1 MLRLLTTL
9 FMTAS
14 LLIAVQSHARTLRI
28 STLYPD
34 GTSIVNGLK
43 SASDEIEQRTDG
55 RVSLR
60 IFPGGVMGDDGAVL
74 RKIKIGQLHG
84 ALAQA
89 GAFARSYKDNQILN
103 LPIAFRSYNEVDHV
117 RAELDPVIRQGMKD
131 NGWIMF
137 GPVDG
142 GFAYLMSDEPIDTV
156 AAMRQ
161 QKLWLPAD
169 DSGSAKAAKVFGVSP
184 IMLSIGTVLTS
195 LQTGAIDAFAAP
207 PVAALT
213 LQWHSRV
220 DYMTDVPLLY
230 TYGMLAISNK
240 YFNKLSAADQQ
251 VVSEVLSE
259 TFTELDRASREDNIA
274 AYEAIQNQGL
284 SLVQPSA
291 EELKEWRSYADK
303 ATSQLVKEGEIS
315 QAMLDHLQRLLDEV
329 RSQTAP

>member
-1 MLRLLTTL
+1 MLRLPMTL
-9 FMTAS
+9 LMTAVLS
-14 LLIAVQSHARTLRI
+14 LAAQSHADTLRI

-34 GTSIVNGLK
+34 GTSVVRGLK
-43 SASDEIEQRTDG
+43 EASTEIEQRTEG

-89 GAFARSYKDNQILN
+89 GAFARSYRDNQILN
-103 LPIAFRSYNEVDHV
+103 LPIVFRSYDEVDHV
-117 RAELDPVIRQGMKD
+117 RAELDPIIRQGMKA
-131 NGWIMF
+131 NGWTMF

-142 GFAYLMSDEPIDTV
+142 GFAYLMSGQPIDTV
-156 AAMRQ
+156 AAMRK
-161 QKLWLPAD
+161 QKLWLPAN
-169 DSGSAKAAKVFGVSP
+169 DSGSAKAAAVFGVSP

-220 DYMTDVPLLY
+220 QYMTDVPLLY

-240 YFNKLSAADQQ
+240 YFDRLSAADQQ
-251 VVSEVLSE
+251 VVEAVLSE
-259 TFTELDRASREDNIA
+259 TFARLDKESRTENIA

-291 EELKEWRSYADK
+291 EELHEWRSYADK
-303 ATSQLVKEGEIS
+303 ATSQLVKDGEIS
-315 QAMLDHLQRLLDEV
+315 QAMLDRLQRLLEEA
-329 RSQTAP
+329 RTQATP